1 MLIFAHWMAC
11 LFRGTGSFLEA
22 RGEISWIQKEGLH
35 DTSKVEQYVNSM
47 YWSITT
53 MTTVGYGDIK
63 PT

>member
-1 MLIFAHWMAC
+1 MAC